1 MGRFLYL
8 DDEVQSVSSNE
19 FKRYFGIQERVVSF
33 PNYPDKHKLVS
44 LLNADDLVAYRARLG
59 RMPKVKPEGVL
70 FCLERGLPHRMR
82 WRIPV
87 ERAGAMNADVY
98 AVKKTK
104 GRVAVLTSFGGGSP
118 MVMELAEEL
127 AVMGTRRMVLMTWG
141 GTLQKDIQPGD
152 IVVCNRA
159 IRDEG
164 ASHHYLPP
172 AKYIDANSALVNE
185 LVSAIQVRG
194 AQCTVGTTWTTDAPY
209 RETREEVMQYQA
221 EGVKMVEMESAGLF
235 TVGKVRALQ
244 TASVVIGMD
253 SLASLRWQTPERLDN
268 IMRSL
273 ELVYA
278 AAIDVLGKT

>member
-1 MGRFLYL
+1 MT
-8 DDEVQSVSSNE
+8 
-19 FKRYFGIQERVVSF
+19 F
-33 PNYPDKHKLVS
+33 PNDPDKYGHAS
-44 LLNADDLVAYRARLG
+44 LLTADDLVAYRARLG

-87 ERAGAMNADVY
+87 ERAGAMNADVH

-104 GRVAVLTSFGGGSP
+104 GRVVILTSFGGGSP

-127 AVMGTRRMVLMTWG
+127 AAMGAKKMILMTWG
-141 GTLQKDIQPGD
+141 GTLQTDLKPGD
-152 IVVCNRA
+152 IIVCNRA

-172 AKYIDANSALVNE
+172 SKYVDADAALVHE
-185 LVSAIQVRG
+185 LVSAIRTQG

-221 EGVKMVEMESAGLF
+221 EGVKTVEMESAGLF
-235 TVGKVRALQ
+235 TAGQVRAVQ

-253 SLASLRWQTPERLDN
+253 SLASLRWQTPERLDG

-273 ELVYA
+273 EVVYA
-278 AAIDVLGKT
+278 AAIDVLAKA

>member
-1 MGRFLYL
+1 MFM
-8 DDEVQSVSSNE
+8 
-19 FKRYFGIQERVVSF
+19 SF
-33 PNYPDKHKLVS
+33 PNYSEKHKLEP
-44 LLNADDLVAYRARLG
+44 LFKAEDLVAYRARLG

-104 GRVAVLTSFGGGSP
+104 GKVAVLTSFGGGSP

-127 AVMGTRRMVLMTWG
+127 AVMGTKKMVLMTWG
-141 GTLQKDIQPGD
+141 GTLQADIKPGD

-172 AKYIDANSALVNE
+172 AKYVDANSTLVNE
-185 LVSAIQVRG
+185 LVNAIRLRG
-194 AQCTVGTTWTTDAPY
+194 TQCTVGTTWTTDAPY

-221 EGVKMVEMESAGLF
+221 EGVRRSEEHTSE
-235 TVGKVRALQ
+235 LQ
-244 TASVVIGMD
+244 SPCNLVC
-253 SLASLRWQTPERLDN
+253 RLL
-268 IMRSL
+268 L
-273 ELVYA
+273 E
-278 AAIDVLGKT
+278 KKN

>member
-1 MGRFLYL
+1 
-8 DDEVQSVSSNE
+8 
-19 FKRYFGIQERVVSF
+19 VSF
-33 PNYPDKHKLVS
+33 PNYPDKHGLKS
-44 LLNADDLVAYRARLG
+44 LLTADELVAYRARLG

-87 ERAGAMNADVY
+87 QPAGAMNADVY

-104 GRVAVLTSFGGGSP
+104 GKVAVLTSFGGGSP

-127 AVMGTRRMVLMTWG
+127 AVMGTKKMILMTWG
-141 GTLQKDIQPGD
+141 GSLQKDIRPGD

-172 AKYIDANSALVNE
+172 AKFVEADESLVNE
-185 LVSAIQVRG
+185 LVDTIRTRG

-209 RETREEVMQYQA
+209 RETREEVAQYQA
-221 EGVKMVEMESAGLF
+221 EGVKTVEMESAGLF
-235 TVGKVRALQ
+235 TVGQVRSVR

-253 SLASLRWQTPERLDN
+253 SLAELRWQTPDRLDE

-273 ELVYA
+273 EIVYA
-278 AAIDVLGKT
+278 AAIDVLARA

>member
-1 MGRFLYL
+1 
-8 DDEVQSVSSNE
+8 
-19 FKRYFGIQERVVSF
+19 VSF
-33 PNYPDKHKLVS
+33 PNYPEKHKFPS
-44 LLNADDLVAYRARLG
+44 LLTADELVAYRARLG
-59 RMPKVKPEGVL
+59 RMPRVKPEGAL

-87 ERAGAMNADVY
+87 ARAGAMNADVY
-98 AVKKTK
+98 SVKKTK

-127 AVMGTRRMVLMTWG
+127 AVMGTKKMVLMTWG

-152 IVVCNRA
+152 IVVCDRA

-164 ASHHYLPP
+164 ASHHYLPA
-172 AKYIDANSALVNE
+172 AKYIDAEAQLVNALVAA
-185 LVSAIQVRG
+185 LQARG

-209 RETREEVMQYQA
+209 RETREEVLQYQA
-221 EGVKMVEMESAGLF
+221 EGVKTVEMESAGLF
-235 TVGKVRALQ
+235 TVGEVRGVQ

-253 SLASLRWQTPERLDN
+253 SLATLRWQTPERLDG

-273 ELVYA
+273 EIVYA
-278 AAIDVLGKT
+278 AAIEVLGRP

>member
-1 MGRFLYL
+1 M
-8 DDEVQSVSSNE
+8 
-19 FKRYFGIQERVVSF
+19 SF
-33 PNYPDKHKLVS
+33 PNYPEKHKLES
-44 LLNADDLVAYRARLG
+44 LLTAEDLVAYRARLG
-59 RMPKVKPEGVL
+59 RMPNVKPEGVL

-87 ERAGAMNADVY
+87 KRVGAMNADVY
-98 AVKKTK
+98 AVRKSKV
-104 GRVAVLTSFGGGSP
+104 GVAVLTSFGGGSP

-127 AVMGTRRMVLMTWG
+127 AVMGAKKMILMTWG
-141 GTLQKDIQPGD
+141 GILQENLKPGD

-172 AKYIDANSALVNE
+172 AKYVDANAALVNE
-185 LVSAIQVRG
+185 LLAALRRLG

-209 RETREEVMQYQA
+209 RETRDEVIHYQA
-221 EGVKMVEMESAGLF
+221 EGVKTVEMESAGLF
-235 TVGKVRALQ
+235 TVGQVRGVQ

-253 SLASLRWQTPERLDN
+253 SLASLRWRTPDRLDG

-273 ELVYA
+273 EVVYA
-278 AAIDVLGKT
+278 AAVDVLSQA